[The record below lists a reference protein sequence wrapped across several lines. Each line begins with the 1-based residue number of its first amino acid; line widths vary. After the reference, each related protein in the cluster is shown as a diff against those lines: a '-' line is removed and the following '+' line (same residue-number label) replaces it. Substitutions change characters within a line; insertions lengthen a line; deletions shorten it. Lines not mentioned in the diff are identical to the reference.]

1 MIKEQ
6 AEMLQEDFENVCHE
20 NGIKAAFGF
29 FIDKTDDA
37 VLSFQKIDDN
47 DLMYMINNLVVRIAK
62 KQKISPFEVI
72 DKLKNGI
79 HVTR

>member
-47 DLMYMINNLVVRIAK
+47 DLMYMINNLVVWIAK

-79 HVTR
+79 HITR

>member
-62 KQKISPFEVI
+62 KQKMSPFEVI

-79 HVTR
+79 HITR

>member
-29 FIDKTDDA
+29 FIAKTDDA

-79 HVTR
+79 HITR